1 MFSIS
6 EISDVIYCNNTN
18 LDLIGEN
25 LKIVPVEDRQRD
37 KLKFLYI
44 KQWIIYFLRQR
55 SSE

>member
-6 EISDVIYCNNTN
+6 EISDVIYCNNIN

-25 LKIVPVEDRQRD
+25 LKTVPAEDRQRD